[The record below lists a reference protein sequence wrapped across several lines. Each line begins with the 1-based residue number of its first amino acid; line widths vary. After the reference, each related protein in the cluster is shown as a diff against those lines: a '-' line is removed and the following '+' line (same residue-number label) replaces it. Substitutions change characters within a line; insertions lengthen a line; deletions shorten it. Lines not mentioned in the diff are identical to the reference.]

1 MLKQSYKTTTKE
13 IQLKIEEYKM
23 SSEIKSKSLAEVA
36 YDITS
41 AVIESRQKFQDYPDW
56 PIRKILN
63 MIGYEAGKG
72 HFNAVVPLVSE
83 EFQKKLESYG
93 FKITKN
99 ENELWLTIS
108 WDDKWV

>member
-41 AVIESRQKFQDYPDW
+41 AVIESRQK
-56 PIRKILN
+56 
-63 MIGYEAGKG
+63 
-72 HFNAVVPLVSE
+72 
-83 EFQKKLESYG
+83 
-93 FKITKN
+93 
-99 ENELWLTIS
+99 IS
-108 WDDKWV
+108 RLS